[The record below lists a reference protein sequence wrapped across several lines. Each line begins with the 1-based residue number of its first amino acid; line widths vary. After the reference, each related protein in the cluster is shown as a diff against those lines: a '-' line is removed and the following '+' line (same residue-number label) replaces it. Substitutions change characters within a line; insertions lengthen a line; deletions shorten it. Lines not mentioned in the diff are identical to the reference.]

1 MSVGFQELLDAGDEL
16 EVPPG
21 YRVESIGGNIV
32 LSPWPPGYYA
42 LVMAGVRR
50 QLSPHL
56 PV

>member
-21 YRVESIGGNIV
+21 YRVEIIGGNIV